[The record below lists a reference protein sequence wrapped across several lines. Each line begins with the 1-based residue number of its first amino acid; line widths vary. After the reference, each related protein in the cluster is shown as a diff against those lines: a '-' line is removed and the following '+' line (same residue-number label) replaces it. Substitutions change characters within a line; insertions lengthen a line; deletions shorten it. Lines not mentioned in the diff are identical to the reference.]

1 MVRPDDDEVRGE
13 AEEESSRRVE
23 LAGESPTRVGAGAPG
38 SRPQAEREIAS
49 ARAGRRKPGTRD
61 REQSCGPQRVVNAEQ
76 ASSDYQP
83 KGDWESRAGHF
94 AAKAMHNDRV
104 PERSLGLPGVVAVA
118 RSDRSTRN
126 RRGPPSQPAF
136 GEAARISAEREVA
149 PCEEGV
155 RGGRSTG
162 EAADKAVEGR
172 TPASVVR
179 ADAGKREGM
188 AARPN
193 DPEDKVRELQ
203 RTLWMCAKRSKTRRF
218 HALYDR
224 IWRGDVLREAWR
236 RVRANRGAAGVD
248 AQSIDAIE
256 ILGVSEWL
264 AEIEAAL
271 RAGRYR
277 PSPVRRRYIEKSSGG
292 QRPLGIPTLR
302 DRVVQMA
309 AKLVLEPIFE
319 ADFRGCSYGFRPK
332 RSATQALEAIREE
345 ANRGRN
351 FIVDADIR
359 SFFDRIDHTV
369 LMGLIGERVADR
381 RVLKLIRRWLEAGGM
396 EDGTVRETLAGTPQG
411 GVMTPPT

>member
-23 LAGESPTRVGAGAPG
+23 LAGESPARVGAGAPG

-49 ARAGRRKPGTRD
+49 ARAGRRKPGARD

-83 KGDWESRAGHF
+83 KGDWESGAGHF
-94 AAKAMHNDRV
+94 AAKVMHNDRG

-126 RRGPPSQPAF
+126 RRGPPSQPAL

-149 PCEEGV
+149 SCEEGV

-172 TPASVVR
+172 TPASVAR
-179 ADAGKREGM
+179 AGAGKREGM

-193 DPEDKVRELQ
+193 DPEGKVRELQ
-203 RTLWMCAKRSKTRRF
+203 RTLWRCAKRSKTRRF

-236 RVRANRGAAGVD
+236 RVRANRGAAGGD
-248 AQSIDAIE
+248 AGRIDAIE
-256 ILGVSEWL
+256 TLG
-264 AEIEAAL
+264 
-271 RAGRYR
+271 G
-277 PSPVRRRYIEKSSGG
+277 PGG
-292 QRPLGIPTLR
+292 LP
-302 DRVVQMA
+302 
-309 AKLVLEPIFE
+309 
-319 ADFRGCSYGFRPK
+319 
-332 RSATQALEAIREE
+332 RE
-345 ANRGRN
+345 G
-351 FIVDADIR
+351 
-359 SFFDRIDHTV
+359 
-369 LMGLIGERVADR
+369 GG
-381 RVLKLIRRWLEAGGM
+381 AGG
-396 EDGTVRETLAGTPQG
+396 
-411 GVMTPPT
+411 